1 MPNVTA
7 LAERERLGV
16 TNASRGVI
24 AGLVIWGLAA
34 GGASGQTKPT
44 LTLAEAIERAERVQP
59 RVIQAAG
66 VLRNADARLRSA
78 KGAYLPNLNF
88 SSSAAEVYN
97 SGQGID
103 QNGQLVNGTSNTSVN
118 GSVNSQIEL
127 FDGFRRG
134 AESRSARA
142 NRESATESLEDARY
156 QQQLQ
161 TTNQYF
167 DVLAAIQLVRVREA
181 SVRRADEQLR
191 ASIARL
197 RAGAA
202 IRSDS
207 LRSLVTL
214 GNARVQLINS
224 QTQLATA
231 EANLGR
237 LVGAEGSVSATDDS
251 AYYRVL
257 PELDTTALRVEALN
271 RSPQVRLAEANARA
285 ARASINVAR
294 AGYWPTLTLA
304 ASNTVTSSEQNDFA
318 TRQGRQATLTVNWAV
333 FNRFTREQNVAQQRS
348 TAETADANAGEARR
362 LVLANLTTRLA
373 ELDAARTR
381 IGIAQTSLAAATE
394 DLRVQQER
402 YRLGVATIVDVVTSQ
417 ESLAQAEVDAVTAR
431 FDYLRAKAQIQAL
444 IGRQL

>member
-1 MPNVTA
+1 MTRASSVLIGA
-7 LAERERLGV
+7 LEL
-16 TNASRGVI
+16 I
-24 AGLVIWGLAA
+24 AAA
-34 GGASGQTKPT
+34 AVAQGKPA
-44 LTLAEAIERAERVQP
+44 LTLSEAIERAERVQP
-59 RVIQAAG
+59 RVIQAMG
-66 VLRNADARLRSA
+66 QLRSADARSRSA

-88 SSSAAEVYN
+88 SSSAGEFY
-97 SGQGID
+97 SEGQRID
-103 QNGQLVNGTSNTSVN
+103 PSTGQLVPTNSSNTSIN
-118 GSVNSQIEL
+118 GSVNSSIEL

-134 AESRSARA
+134 SESRAARA
-142 NRESATESLEDARY
+142 NRESASETLEDARF
-156 QQQLQ
+156 QQQLI
-161 TTNQYF
+161 TTNQFF
-167 DVLAAIQLVRVREA
+167 DVLAAAQLVRVRGA
-181 SVRRADEQLR
+181 GVRRGDEQLR

-214 GNARVQLINS
+214 GNARIQLVNA

-237 LVGAEGSVSATDDS
+237 LVGTDGPASAVDDS
-251 AYYRVL
+251 TFYRIVAD
-257 PELDTTALRVEALN
+257 LDSTGLRIEALN
-271 RSPQVRLAEANARA
+271 RSPQVRSAEATARSAEA
-285 ARASINVAR
+285 AIGVAR
-294 AGYWPTLTLA
+294 AGYWPTLVLG
-304 ASNTVTSSEQNDFA
+304 ASNSINGSEQNNYRFL
-318 TRQGRQATLTVNWAV
+318 QQRQATLTMNWAV
-333 FNRFTREQNVAQQRS
+333 FNRFTREQNIANQRS
-348 TAETADANAGEARR
+348 TAETAEANAGETRR

-373 ELDAARTR
+373 ELDAARVRT
-381 IGIAQTSLAAATE
+381 GIAQTSLAAATE